1 MKTTRSI
8 LILMAVMSLMACE
21 LREKKQNKDTQP
33 YSNTQYPGQI
43 HTITL
48 YVNTRDIIKTDSV
61 EKNGIVVKPGLRK
74 YADFR
79 QPYYITNEEFTTEV
93 RKGDIVIW
101 NGVSTTDTLD
111 VVNITQINHQGG
123 ASFFGKNVLKG
134 NQDEP
139 EAVVGFITKGPEM
152 EDGTLLDTEK
162 YIIKF
167 TVFNN
172 GKKRN
177 GTFSID
183 PVLKGHQ

>member
-1 MKTTRSI
+1 
-8 LILMAVMSLMACE
+8 MAVMSLMACE

-48 YVNTRDIIKTDSV
+48 YVNTTDIVKTDSV

-79 QPYYITNEEFTTEV
+79 QPYYITNEEFTIDV

-123 ASFFGKNVLKG
+123 ASLFGKNVLKG

-139 EAVVGFITKGPEM
+139 EAVVGFITKGPEI
-152 EDGTLLDTEK
+152 ENDILLDTEK
-162 YIIKF
+162 YVLHF
-167 TVFNN
+167 TV
-172 GKKRN
+172 KRN
-177 GTFSID
+177 GESRIHKDKID
-183 PVLKGHQ
+183 PKIQVH